1 MLGPARTNRGVRD
14 AVHLGSNPPPDGGP
28 GTWMPAPRARDLALP
43 AGALFDALQSAGAD
57 REVLDAVAALSHAE
71 RRRTL
76 DVLKQAFSNS
86 ARSAP
91 ARRAF
96 LQAFLQVMQEGEFQG
111 LDTKTYERA
120 VDQRFLVD
128 IPVRVS
134 WSALDAAWLDEA
146 AAEPELR
153 ASVDALGAPPL
164 FRDRALF
171 FYRGF
176 APLEVRGWYPAAK
189 VDLLLGRILR
199 GLTAP
204 IWMLFGKRDEPTDP
218 GQADRWL
225 QRIGL
230 VDTRWW
236 QGLLRPAVLREPCFR
251 QVVLLYRPAVDDEGA
266 APLVLKLFRDI
277 PLADAE
283 MVFPDRRLGIRTLD
297 AVLMLITAVAAGPA
311 VIKAASGGSG
321 TAIALATVLGGYAVK
336 LVGQYFQKRRQHKAR
351 LTATLYAKSQDTDV
365 GVLQYLVD
373 AAGTQSAAEVALV
386 YHHLRDGGP
395 GSFEALDLRIEA
407 WLRQEFDADA
417 DYDVQDALQRAEA
430 LGLVV
435 AQADGVYEAVALP
448 VARQQLSARW
458 HDLGVV

>member
-1 MLGPARTNRGVRD
+1 
-14 AVHLGSNPPPDGGP
+14 
-28 GTWMPAPRARDLALP
+28 MPAPRARDLALP
-43 AGALFDALQSAGAD
+43 AGALFDALQDAGSD
-57 REVLDAVAALSHAE
+57 RGVLDAIAALTHAQ

-76 DVLKQAFSNS
+76 DLLKQTFAKSS
-86 ARSAP
+86 QTATAR
-91 ARRAF
+91 
-96 LQAFLQVMQEGEFQG
+96 QAFLAAFLEVMTEGEFKA
-111 LDTKTYERA
+111 LDAETYRRA

-134 WSALDAAWLDEA
+134 WSALDPAWLTEA
-146 AAEPELR
+146 AKDPQLR
-153 ASVDALGAPPL
+153 AFLDGLEAPTV

-176 APLEVRGWYPAAK
+176 EPLEVRGWYVAAK
-189 VDLLLGRILR
+189 LDLLLGRVLR

-204 IWMLFGKRDEPTDP
+204 ISMFFGKEPGPTEP
-218 GQADRWL
+218 AKADRWL

-230 VDTRWW
+230 ADTRWW

-251 QVVLLYRPAVDDEGA
+251 QVVLLYRPAEAPGDGP

-297 AVLMLITAVAAGPA
+297 AALMLITAVAAGPA

-386 YHHLRDGGP
+386 YHHLRQGGP
-395 GSFEALDLRIEA
+395 SAAQPLDKSIEA
-407 WLRQEFDADA
+407 WLRAEFEADP
-417 DYDVQDALQRAEA
+417 DYDVQDALRRAEDF
-430 LGLVV
+430 GLLL
-435 AQADGVYEAVALP
+435 QTPEGGYEAVELD
-448 VARQQLSARW
+448 VARAQLESRW
-458 HDLGVV
+458 RELGSLAADESQGPPTPQR

>member
-1 MLGPARTNRGVRD
+1 VRD
-14 AVHLGSNPPPDGGP
+14 AVHLGPTPPADGGP

-57 REVLDAVAALSHAE
+57 RGLLDAISALSHAE

-76 DVLKQAFSNS
+76 DVLKQTFSNS
-86 ARSAP
+86 ASSGS
-91 ARRAF
+91 ARRNFLEAF
-96 LQAFLQVMQEGEFQG
+96 LEVMQEGEFQG

-134 WSALDAAWLDEA
+134 WSALDGTWLKEA
-146 AAEPELR
+146 AQEPKLR
-153 ASVDALGAPPL
+153 ANVDALQAPQL

-176 APLEVRGWYPAAK
+176 EPLEVRGWYIAAK
-189 VDLLLGRILR
+189 IDLLLGQVLR

-204 IWMLFGKRDEPTDP
+204 IWLLFGKRAQPTEVP
-218 GQADRWL
+218 RADRWL

-230 VDTRWW
+230 ADTRWW

-251 QVVLLYRPAVDDEGA
+251 QVVLLYRPMQGEDDDSP

-351 LTATLYAKSQDTDV
+351 LTATLYAKSQDNDV

-386 YHHLRDGGP
+386 YHHLQDGGRSAAQP
-395 GSFEALDLRIEA
+395 LDRRIEA
-407 WLRQEFDADA
+407 WLRGGFDADA
-417 DYDVQDALQRAEA
+417 DYDVQDALRRAEA
-430 LGLVV
+430 FGLLRRS
-435 AQADGVYEAVALP
+435 AEGVYEAVP
-448 VARQQLSARW
+448 GPEARAQLAARW
-458 HDLGVV
+458 RDLGAV